1 MAWHKANEKFNGLIN
16 KLFHGKDWQERSEA
30 ARELGIMK
38 EGRAVNLL
46 CRALRSEQDKVV
58 QDRIIEA
65 LGKIGDGRAT
75 LRITEIL
82 KEMIERDGIE
92 KFRII
97 NIIESLINIK
107 DKRAL
112 VYIGPFLNTP
122 EDDLRKIAENAFD
135 IIEPNW
141 REIIKKEKETK
152 TIQDI
157 FKINI

>member
-1 MAWHKANEKFNGLIN
+1 MAWHKANEKFNSLIDQ
-16 KLFHGKDWQERSEA
+16 LFHGKEWQERSEA
-30 ARELGIMK
+30 ARELGMMK

-65 LGKIGDGRAT
+65 LGKIGDGKAT
-75 LRITEIL
+75 LRIIEKL
-82 KEMIERDGIE
+82 REMIDSDNID
-92 KFRII
+92 KFRVI

-112 VYIGPFLNTP
+112 VYIGPFLNTS
-122 EDDLRKIAENAFD
+122 EEEVRKVTENAFD

-141 REIIKKEKETK
+141 RDIIKKERETK

>member
-1 MAWHKANEKFNGLIN
+1 MEWHKANEKYNSVIN
-16 KLFHGKDWQERSEA
+16 QLFHGKEWQERSEA

-65 LGKIGDGRAT
+65 LGNIGDGRAT
-75 LRITEIL
+75 LRIIEIL
-82 KEMIERDGIE
+82 KEMIEQDNIE

-112 VYIGPFLNTP
+112 VYIGPFLNIP
-122 EDDLRKIAENAFD
+122 EDEIRKVAENAFD
-135 IIEPNW
+135 KIEPNW
-141 REIIKKEKETK
+141 RDIIKKERETK
-152 TIQDI
+152 SIQDI
-157 FKINI
+157 FNIKI

>member
-1 MAWHKANEKFNGLIN
+1 MEWHKANEKYNSLIN
-16 KLFHGKDWQERSEA
+16 QLFHGKEWQDRSEA

-75 LRITEIL
+75 LRIIEKL
-82 KEMIERDGIE
+82 KEMIDDDNID
-92 KFRII
+92 KFRVI

-112 VYIGPFLNTP
+112 VYIGPFLNIP
-122 EDDLRKIAENAFD
+122 EEDLKKVAENAFD
-135 IIEPNW
+135 VIEPNW
-141 REIIKKEKETK
+141 RDIIKKERETK
-152 TIQDI
+152 SIQDI

>member
-1 MAWHKANEKFNGLIN
+1 MAWHKANEKFNSLIDQ
-16 KLFHGKDWQERSEA
+16 LFHGKEWQERSEA

-38 EGRAVNLL
+38 DGRAVNLL
-46 CRALRSEQDKVV
+46 CRALRTEQDKVV

-65 LGKIGDGRAT
+65 LGKIGDGKAT
-75 LRITEIL
+75 LIIIERL
-82 KEMIERDGIE
+82 REMIDSDNID
-92 KFRII
+92 KFRLI
-97 NIIESLINIK
+97 NIIESLISIK

-112 VYIGPFLNTP
+112 VYIGPFLNTS
-122 EDDLRKIAENAFD
+122 EEEVRKVTENAFD

-141 REIIKKEKETK
+141 RQIIKKERETK

>member
-1 MAWHKANEKFNGLIN
+1 MAWHKANEKFNSLIDQ
-16 KLFHGKDWQERSEA
+16 LFHGKEWQERSEA
-30 ARELGIMK
+30 ARELGMMK

-75 LRITEIL
+75 LRIIEKL
-82 KEMIERDGIE
+82 KEMIDQDNID
-92 KFRII
+92 KFRVI

-112 VYIGPFLNTP
+112 VYIGPFLNTS
-122 EDDLRKIAENAFD
+122 EEEVRKVTENAFD

-141 REIIKKEKETK
+141 RDIIKKERETK

>member
-1 MAWHKANEKFNGLIN
+1 MAWHKANEKFNSLIDQ
-16 KLFHGKDWQERSEA
+16 LFHGKEWQERSEA

-38 EGRAVNLL
+38 DGRAVNLL
-46 CRALRSEQDKVV
+46 CRALRTEQDKVV

-65 LGKIGDGRAT
+65 LGKIGDGKAT
-75 LRITEIL
+75 LIIIERL
-82 KEMIERDGIE
+82 REMIDSDNID
-92 KFRII
+92 KFRVI
-97 NIIESLINIK
+97 NIIESLISIK

-112 VYIGPFLNTP
+112 VYIGPFLNTS
-122 EDDLRKIAENAFD
+122 EEEVRKVTENAFD

-141 REIIKKEKETK
+141 RQIIKKERETK

>member
-1 MAWHKANEKFNGLIN
+1 MEWHKANERYNSLIN
-16 KLFHGKDWQERSEA
+16 QLFHGKEWQERSEA
-30 ARELGIMK
+30 VRELGIMK

-46 CRALRSEQDKVV
+46 CRALRIEQDKVV

-75 LRITEIL
+75 LRIIEKLREMADRDEI
-82 KEMIERDGIE
+82 D

-112 VYIGPFLNTP
+112 VYIGPFLNIP
-122 EDDLRKIAENAFD
+122 EEEVRKVAENAFD

-141 REIIKKEKETK
+141 REIVKKERETK
-152 TIQDI
+152 SIQDI
-157 FKINI
+157 FNIKI

>member
-1 MAWHKANEKFNGLIN
+1 MAWHKANERYNGLIN
-16 KLFHGKDWQERSEA
+16 QLFHGNEWQERSEA

-46 CRALRSEQDKVV
+46 CRALRTEQDKVV

-75 LRITEIL
+75 LRIIEKL
-82 KEMIERDGIE
+82 KEMIDQDNID
-92 KFRII
+92 KFRVI

-112 VYIGPFLNTP
+112 VYIGPFLSIP
-122 EDDLRKIAENAFD
+122 EEDLRKVAENAFD

-141 REIIKKEKETK
+141 REIIKKERETK